1 MKKFNEFDSTSDLA
15 DYLVLKAL
23 SKFLYEPEIADK
35 FRTYIES
42 FADALDLSAKETSE
56 VTQEAMII
64 RQTLAKSLLN
74 KARKYYRNDKGD

>member
-1 MKKFNEFDSTSDLA
+1 MNNFKKFRTPSDLA

-35 FRTYIES
+35 FRSYVEF

-56 VTQEAMII
+56 ITQEAMSI
-64 RQTLAKSLLN
+64 RLNLAKKLLN
-74 KARKYYRNDKGD
+74 DARKHFRNEEGD